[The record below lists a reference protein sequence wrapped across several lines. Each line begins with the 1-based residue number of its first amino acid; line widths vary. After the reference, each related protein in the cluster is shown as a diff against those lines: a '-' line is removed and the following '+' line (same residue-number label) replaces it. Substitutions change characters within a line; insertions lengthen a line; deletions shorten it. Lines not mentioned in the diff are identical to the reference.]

1 MQIAK
6 KFSIFALAG
15 LATPTAAQVTENG
28 SATDPI
34 VVTGARQSNSDEVRS
49 GVDAIAPSTGPAEP
63 LARFM
68 DPVCLGFAGLG
79 ERQEEIIRKVI
90 ELRAQNAGV
99 RLADHKCRTDALV
112 VIVDDLAGF
121 AQNLKRSRPN
131 LMPASE
137 YRRFEIS
144 IEEGDPVFVSN
155 THEVRTALGRPAP
168 HSATIPGLTLPMS
181 VSTNVNT
188 DGRARRVGLEQSAA
202 LLNSIVVFDAG
213 KLSGFSLVQL
223 ADYASMRLFVATNE
237 PMNWHGGMSSILKL
251 FSDDPADVEDTMT
264 AFDESYLLAVYELPL
279 NAAPS
284 RLKPKVLDIYLKK
297 SEQ

>member
-1 MQIAK
+1 
-6 KFSIFALAG
+6 
-15 LATPTAAQVTENG
+15 
-28 SATDPI
+28 
-34 VVTGARQSNSDEVRS
+34 
-49 GVDAIAPSTGPAEP
+49 
-63 LARFM
+63 
-68 DPVCLGFAGLG
+68 
-79 ERQEEIIRKVI
+79 
-90 ELRAQNAGV
+90 
-99 RLADHKCRTDALV
+99 
-112 VIVDDLAGF
+112 
-121 AQNLKRSRPN
+121 
-131 LMPASE
+131 
-137 YRRFEIS
+137 
-144 IEEGDPVFVSN
+144 
-155 THEVRTALGRPAP
+155 
-168 HSATIPGLTLPMS
+168 MS